1 MAFAARD
8 LSVLAYANGFT
19 LWHFTT
25 PDTAISGAGYFNGA
39 SDMLRIGDIVVA
51 NINTT
56 ATLSTKIY
64 TVTSN
69 ASGVVGVTVYA

>member
-25 PDTAISGAGYFNGA
+25 PDAVVTGAGYFNGA
-39 SDMLRIGDIVVA
+39 ADMLRVGDIVVA
-51 NINTT
+51 NINT
-56 ATLSTKIY
+56 AVTLATKIY

-69 ASGVVGVTVYA
+69 ANGVVAVTVYA